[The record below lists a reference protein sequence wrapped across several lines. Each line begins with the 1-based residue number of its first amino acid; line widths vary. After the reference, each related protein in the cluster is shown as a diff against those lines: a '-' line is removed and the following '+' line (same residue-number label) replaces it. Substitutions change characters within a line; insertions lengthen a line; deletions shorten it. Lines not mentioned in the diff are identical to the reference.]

1 MLTVREACALINNPT
16 EVGVAVNGNSYP
28 LFREGSTGYDSV
40 MVEAFGDYVVKDIFS
55 CVAGCFELEVKMCP
69 MKKEDIACTN

>member
-16 EVGVAVNGNSYP
+16 EVDVAVNGNSYP

-69 MKKEDIACTN
+69 MKKEDIA